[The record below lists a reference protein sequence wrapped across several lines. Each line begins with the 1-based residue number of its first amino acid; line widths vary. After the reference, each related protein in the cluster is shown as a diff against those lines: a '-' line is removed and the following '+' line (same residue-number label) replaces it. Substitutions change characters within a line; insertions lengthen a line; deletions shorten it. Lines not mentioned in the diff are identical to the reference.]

1 MKRIRQ
7 WAAIAAGVA
16 GLALSP
22 GVTAQSFPSK
32 PVKLVINLA
41 AGGPADQMAR
51 AFAEHLAGKIGQPV
65 IVEAIP
71 GANGLIGAQAVAR
84 AAPDGHTLLFT
95 LENVITITP
104 IVQNSLPINPQTS
117 LDPFSLVGSF
127 EQVLAVNPGKGV
139 RTLPELLAKARSQ
152 PLSYASAGVGS
163 PGHLAFLA
171 FAQRAGIA
179 ATHIAYKG
187 AAPAV
192 ADLVGG
198 QVDTGF
204 IVIGGVRQHLQ
215 SGKLLAL
222 ATSGRDRSPELPAVP
237 TLSEVGFPGFSISF
251 ALFGMLPSG
260 ASDEIKRYWQ
270 QQFRDMLA
278 DPKVVERLKALDTR
292 VINADGAS
300 ARAWIEQSSGRWKVA
315 LAGQKL
321 D

>member
-7 WAAIAAGVA
+7 WAAMAVGVA
-16 GLALSP
+16 GLALSL

-51 AFAEHLAGKIGQPV
+51 AFAEHLTGKIGQPV
-65 IVEAIP
+65 IVEAVP

-84 AAPDGHTLLFT
+84 AAPDGHTMLFT

-104 IVQNSLPINPQTS
+104 IVQSSLPINPQTS

-204 IVIGGVRQHLQ
+204 LVIGGVRQHLQ

-260 ASDEIKRYWQ
+260 ASEEVKRYWQ

-292 VINADGAS
+292 VINGDAAS

>member
-7 WAAIAAGVA
+7 FAAIAAGVA

-41 AGGPADQMAR
+41 SGGPADLMAR
-51 AFAEHLAGKIGQPV
+51 AFAEHLTGKIGQPV

>member
-84 AAPDGHTLLFT
+84 AVPDGHTLLFT

-260 ASDEIKRYWQ
+260 ASDEVKRYWQ

-292 VINADGAS
+292 MINGDGAS
-300 ARAWIEQSSGRWKVA
+300 ARAWIEQSSSRWKVA

>member
-198 QVDTGF
+198 QVDMGF
-204 IVIGGVRQHLQ
+204 LVIGGVRQHLQ

>member
-198 QVDTGF
+198 QVDMGF
-204 IVIGGVRQHLQ
+204 LVIGGVRQHLQ

-260 ASDEIKRYWQ
+260 ASDEVKRYWQ

-292 VINADGAS
+292 MINGDGAS